1 MTESTNPR
9 EVIGGNLTPDY
20 AKIEGVRLADEYQG
34 FKNTLQELRAEAE
47 ASPPVVESDD
57 VALIKGGII
66 KRFRDLYSR
75 IENTREVEKE
85 PHLRRGNAVD
95 AFFNGLKKLI
105 QPESKNERRTSPG
118 FIDVLQGQID
128 EWQDR
133 KEAAER
139 KRLENERLENERIA
153 REVREKLEREEKEA
167 KRLADEAQA
176 KIDEAN
182 RARAPQQIEKKVEVA
197 SVASTAASQQAGVVA
212 GAQLEL
218 ARAEEKVEEA
228 YIATLAKPADIV
240 RTRGVTEQ
248 GAGVTLTKARESYA
262 YVTDR
267 EKLDKVA
274 LFDVLTDADV
284 EKALTKW
291 ARSTGFN
298 KPMDGASVGWKT
310 KGVTR

>member
-85 PHLRRGNAVD
+85 PYLRRGNAVD

-153 REVREKLEREEKEA
+153 REAREKLEREEKEA